1 MRGKLSRISPFAVV
15 LICLASLLLTIGC
28 GSSSARYRFVQ
39 TATGLPANTVDLQVD
54 GKSVQT
60 AIGFGQTATYHSA
73 TSGSRKFDVFPNGN
87 TTNAII
93 SESVSLKGDTTL
105 ILQNTSGGNVLSPY
119 TDDNTAP
126 TTGNAKL
133 RIIHSSLSA
142 NVVDVYVVTSGS
154 GIGGFSPLIPNLAF
168 QAASN
173 YQSLSAG
180 SYDVIM
186 TVAGTQNILDRL
198 TGSYTLT
205 SGQIRTIV
213 ILDSSFGG
221 GPFQQLLLNDLN

>member
-1 MRGKLSRISPFAVV
+1 MRGKLSRIFPFAIV
-15 LICLASLLLTIGC
+15 LICLASLLLAIGC

-39 TATGLPANTVDLQVD
+39 TATGLPANSVDLRVD

-60 AIGFGQTATYHSA
+60 AVGFGQTATYHSA
-73 TSGSRKFDVFPNGN
+73 TSGSRKFEVFANGT
-87 TTNAII
+87 TTNPII

-105 ILQNTSGGNVLSPY
+105 MLQNTSGGDVLSPY
-119 TDDNTAP
+119 TDENTAP

-133 RIIHSSLSA
+133 RIIHSSFSA
-142 NVVDVYVVTSGS
+142 NAVDVYIVTSGS

-186 TVAGTQNILDRL
+186 TVAGTQNILNSL
-198 TGSYTLT
+198 TGTYTLT

-221 GPFQQLLLNDLN
+221 GPFQQLVLNDLN